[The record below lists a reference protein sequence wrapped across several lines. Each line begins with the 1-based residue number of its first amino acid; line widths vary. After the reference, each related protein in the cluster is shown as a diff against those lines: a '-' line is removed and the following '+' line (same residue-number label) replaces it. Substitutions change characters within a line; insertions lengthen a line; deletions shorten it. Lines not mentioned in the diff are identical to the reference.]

1 VIRLVF
7 ASLLT
12 FGLLISMV
20 IGVVLAAMVSM
31 GEVNLGLAIGLTI
44 AINLVIW
51 LISPWLS
58 DLTLR
63 WFNKLEFLDDA
74 TVKQRYASVH
84 QLIHQVADEYRFKAP
99 RIGFIPDR
107 NPTAFTYG
115 LLRSNARIVVTQG
128 IFEFLNEDEQ
138 RAVVGHELGHI
149 VNRDFILMTM
159 AGMLVQILYQVYAAM
174 SRAKNDKKGSAAM
187 IGLAALI
194 CYYIGLYLLLFLSR
208 TREYLADAFS
218 ASRVEPK
225 HLASAL
231 VKIAYG
237 IVTIE
242 DTEATQSLLR
252 SSRHLGVIDVNNA
265 KGAALI
271 GESAKESG
279 GSVGEAMLFDAYNP
293 WAPLIQL
300 NSTHP
305 LTGRRIAH
313 LGRLAKEK
321 GQDFSGYDVEAA
333 AARVK
338 LSRGRL
344 WGKFLFELP
353 LLAVPVIAALIV
365 LTSGVWPLALA
376 AGALGVLATLPF
388 RYPFRAPAD
397 TTVMALMSDPAASPV
412 RAQSVRLEGKAI
424 GRVNAGFIAGE
435 DMIYRDK
442 TGLMA
447 VDFRSMLGFIGDLFA
462 GWKRVPKHFDQPGS
476 VTGWFKRS
484 MGGYLVLKELSS
496 TGGTLRARPLFW
508 QVFLCLL
515 VIAGSVFLA
524 LSNEPDCLVS
534 GCHDLLQE
542 LRSD

>member
-115 LLRSNARIVVTQG
+115 LLRSNARIVVAQG

-353 LLAVPVIAALIV
+353 LLAVPVIAALIA

-515 VIAGSVFLA
+515 VIAEMSFSLCPTSRIA
-524 LSNEPDCLVS
+524 
-534 GCHDLLQE
+534 
-542 LRSD
+542 

>member
-1 VIRLVF
+1 MFRLFF

-20 IGVVLAAMVSM
+20 VGVVLAAMVSM

-44 AINLVIW
+44 AINLIIW

-74 TVKQRYASVH
+74 VVKQRYASVH

-138 RAVVGHELGHI
+138 RAVVAHELGHI

-174 SRAKNDKKGSAAM
+174 SRAKNDKKGNAAA

-208 TREYLADAFS
+208 TREYLADSFS
-218 ASRVEPK
+218 ASRVKPK

-313 LGRLAKEK
+313 LGRIAKEK

-338 LSRGRL
+338 LSRGKL
-344 WGKFLFELP
+344 WGKFLFEL
-353 LLAVPVIAALIV
+353 LLLTVPVIAALIA

-376 AGALGVLATLPF
+376 AGALGVLITLPL
-388 RYPFRAPAD
+388 RYPFRSPAN

-412 RAQSVRLEGKAI
+412 RARSVRLEGKAI
-424 GRVNAGFIAGE
+424 GRVDAGFIAGE

-462 GWKRVPKHFDQPGS
+462 GWKRVPKHFDQPGN
-476 VTGWFKRS
+476 VTGWFKRGMS
-484 MGGYLVLKELSS
+484 GYLVLKELNS

-508 QVFLCLL
+508 QVFLCLI

-542 LRSD
+542 FRSD